1 MTLAEKK
8 EKVAKYNEAVK
19 VAKAIYVVSGLQEM
33 MVYLDAKVEREEITE
48 EESDEIVLLATTEYT
63 KMIVAELDKIRNMF

>member
-33 MVYLDAKVEREEITE
+33 MVYLDTKVDNNDITE
-48 EESDEIVLLATTEYT
+48 EDSDEIVLVVTGAYANVT
-63 KMIVAELDKIRNMF
+63 VGELDKIRAMF